1 MQDQDQEFFFL
12 IIIGG
17 LLAFLLVGFVV
28 TVLLLYQKRQ
38 HRQEHELTR
47 LKEEYD
53 QEVLKSQLEI
63 QEATLKNIAQELHDN
78 IGQILSVVKLSL
90 SVLPIE
96 KEHKAYEPLQ
106 HIKEVLNKAVFDLAD
121 LTKSLHTDRI
131 AQIGLVESVRFDLQ
145 TLTKAGLMNVAFEVE
160 GEEYKLSGQK
170 EVFIFRIFQEL
181 VNNILKHARATQLNI
196 LLDYTSSDNFILSVA
211 DNGIGFSLQD
221 KKDSKSP
228 LNGVGLK
235 SMMNRAKLI
244 GATIVFDSQPGKG
257 TSVKMGLPI
266 TTSAQMI
273 DE

>member
-1 MQDQDQEFFFL
+1 MQDQDQEFLFL

-38 HRQEHELTR
+38 HRQEQQLTK

-90 SVLPIE
+90 SVLPLE

-106 HIKEVLNKAVFDLAD
+106 HIREVLNKAVFDLAD

-131 AQIGLVESVRFDLQ
+131 AQIGLVESIKFDLQ
-145 TLTKAGLMNVAFEVE
+145 TLKKTGLMDVQFDVN
-160 GEEYKLSGQK
+160 GDEYKLDGQK

-181 VNNILKHARATQLNI
+181 VNNILKHAKATQLIINVN
-196 LLDYTSSDNFILSVA
+196 YAAVDNFILSIT
-211 DNGIGFSLQD
+211 DNGVGFNIKE
-221 KKDSKSP
+221 KKDSTSP

-235 SMMNRAKLI
+235 SMINRAKLI
-244 GATIVFDSQPGKG
+244 GATMVFDSYPGKG
-257 TSVKMGLPI
+257 TSVKLELPI
-266 TTSAQMI
+266 AEPVIRT

>member
-1 MQDQDQEFFFL
+1 MQGQDQEYFIL

-38 HRQEHELTR
+38 HRQQKELTK

-53 QEVLKSQLEI
+53 QEVLKSPLEI

-106 HIKEVLNKAVFDLAD
+106 HIREVLNKAVFDLAD

-145 TLTKAGLMNVAFEVE
+145 TLKKTGLMNVQFEVK

-181 VNNILKHARATQLNI
+181 VNNILKHAKATQLDI
-196 LLDYTSSDNFILSVA
+196 LLDYTSLDNFLLSVA
-211 DNGIGFSLQD
+211 DDGIGFSMQD

-244 GATIVFDSQPGKG
+244 GATVIFDSYPGNG
-257 TSVKMGLPI
+257 TSVKLELPI
-266 TTSAQMI
+266 PISTTMI